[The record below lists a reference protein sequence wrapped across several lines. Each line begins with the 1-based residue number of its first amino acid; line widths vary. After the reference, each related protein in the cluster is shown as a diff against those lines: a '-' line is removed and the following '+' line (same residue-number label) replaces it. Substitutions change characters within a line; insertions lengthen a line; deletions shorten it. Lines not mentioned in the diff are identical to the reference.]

1 MGLFSRKKP
10 TEPGSGKVIP
20 KPDECRS
27 PHEAESVMDLA
38 VLLSQQDDFQEILR
52 LIATKGLALFNADRF
67 SVQMLNPSTQDTI
80 KTLIRSG
87 TIPDERSAR
96 LLGINVGGWVMKH
109 RKSFLSEDLPNDPR
123 FARDLF
129 ADSKI
134 CSVLCVPMVNEKQI
148 CGSILVTAKDRARC
162 FTQKD
167 LEFLEKCAAV
177 WGGFLNNA
185 RRVQEFFREAIPDD
199 VLVSKYSALGLL
211 GRSRRFKEL
220 IRSVDAASRC
230 DVRVF
235 LEGPSGSGKEL
246 VARIIH
252 ALGLRS
258 QHPFVAIDC
267 GAIPEHLVESELFG
281 HVKGAFTGAS
291 QNRKGLMEEAHLGTL
306 FMDEIGNL
314 PYDLQSKLLRA
325 VQEGEVRAIGS
336 NQTRKVDVRIITA
349 SRTPAAKLLKD
360 RTLREDL
367 FYRLHVYPISIP
379 TLNERSEDIPL
390 LAEHFL
396 KVYAL
401 RQQKKLESFHP
412 ALVHFMQGKI
422 WPGNV
427 REMENFVERMV
438 TLAES
443 DKTMLDHSLLPGE
456 YQHEF
461 RAISLNHVDHST
473 ERPLRESLREYEGR
487 ILQEALIAHGW
498 NQSAAARALHISERD
513 IRYKMAEL
521 GIRKPDTC
529 LQSNS

>member
-1 MGLFSRKKP
+1 
-10 TEPGSGKVIP
+10 
-20 KPDECRS
+20 
-27 PHEAESVMDLA
+27 
-38 VLLSQQDDFQEILR
+38 
-52 LIATKGLALFNADRF
+52 
-67 SVQMLNPSTQDTI
+67 
-80 KTLIRSG
+80 
-87 TIPDERSAR
+87 
-96 LLGINVGGWVMKH
+96 
-109 RKSFLSEDLPNDPR
+109 
-123 FARDLF
+123 
-129 ADSKI
+129 
-134 CSVLCVPMVNEKQI
+134 MVNEKQI
-148 CGSILVTAKDRARC
+148 CGSILVTVKDRERR
-162 FTQKD
+162 FGPKD

-185 RRVQEFFREAIPDD
+185 RRVQEFFQEPIPDD

-211 GRSRRFKEL
+211 GKSRRFKEL

-258 QHPFVAIDC
+258 QHPFVALDC

-349 SRTPAAKLLKD
+349 SRTRAATLLREK
-360 RTLREDL
+360 TLREDL

-396 KVYAL
+396 KVYTL
-401 RQQKKLESFHP
+401 RQKKKVESFHP
-412 ALVHFMQGKI
+412 ALVHFMQGKR
-422 WPGNV
+422 WQGNV
-427 REMENFVERMV
+427 REMENFVERLV

-443 DKTMLDHSLLPGE
+443 EKTVIDHTLLPVE

-461 RAISLNHVDHST
+461 RTIAFDHVDHSK
-473 ERPLRESLREYEGR
+473 ERPLRESLREYEKR
-487 ILQEALIAHGW
+487 ILQDTLIAHNW

-513 IRYKMAEL
+513 MRYKMAEL
-521 GIRKPDTC
+521 GLRKPEGSLKSID
-529 LQSNS
+529 